1 MRNKDILVAFD
12 GSGTSL
18 KAVDYVGS
26 QFSGLKDITITL
38 FYVVPNIPP
47 QFWDDGH
54 ILSESEK
61 QDRQAVIDRWF
72 ANQRMVMEPH
82 FDKACNLLTQNYE
95 FDPGQ
100 LKRVM
105 MSDVTDPA
113 GAILEEARNGGY
125 RTIVVGHKGGLGTIP
140 GGLAAALLHNA
151 SGLAVCI
158 VE

>member
-1 MRNKDILVAFD
+1 MRNKNILVTFD
-12 GSGTSL
+12 GSATSL
-18 KAVDYVGS
+18 KAVEYVGS

-38 FYVVPNIPP
+38 FYVVPNVPP

-72 ANQRMVMEPH
+72 ANQTMVMEPH
-82 FDKACNLLTQNYE
+82 FDRAYNTLTQNYA

-100 LKRVM
+100 VKRVM
-105 MSDVTDPA
+105 ISDVTDVA
-113 GAILEEARNGGY
+113 DAIVEEARDGGY
-125 RTIVVGHKGGLGTIP
+125 RTVVVGHKGGIGTIA
-140 GGLAAALLHNA
+140 GGLAAAILHKA
-151 SGLAVCI
+151 SGLAVCV